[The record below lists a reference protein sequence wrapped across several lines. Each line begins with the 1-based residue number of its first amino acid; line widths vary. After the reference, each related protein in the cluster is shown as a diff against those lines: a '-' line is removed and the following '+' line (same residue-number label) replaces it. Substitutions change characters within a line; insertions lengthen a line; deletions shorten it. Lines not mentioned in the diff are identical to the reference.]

1 MHKIMICTLAMLLGF
16 PFLSHADSYDALWK
30 KVETAQE
37 KDLPRD
43 AMDVL
48 SKIMAKASREHEYGQ
63 LMKAELSDLQIRAM
77 VSPDS
82 LSESVVRIETNAGK
96 ASGALKAVYA
106 AVLGRIYQ
114 SRGDDL
120 CEAYA
125 EVSRQW
131 YDLALSDFDVLAKEK
146 AEGYDPLVEKGV
158 DSELFGHD
166 LLHVIAIE
174 CGARDRLFDYYKAH
188 GNRRAACVSASWA
201 LKATGKAR
209 ADSLDLLIAEYG
221 DLVEAGGLATERY
234 GLIGAGENLSD
245 AELARQRIEYIDQA
259 VARWDK
265 WKGIGQLK
273 AARAQLTQPRF
284 YAVFGK
290 AVQPSGQPGKVE
302 ITSACNLKELRLKI
316 QRLNLD
322 GDTDLNPRIKEDY
335 DVIKQKL
342 VPGKVYTYVK
352 RFDASL
358 REYEVVEDSILYDA
372 LPVGVYLL
380 TLNSDNESIAE
391 ERALLR
397 VSNLRTLWQELPNK
411 QVRIAVVDAVS
422 GQPVPM
428 AKVRLKW
435 YRYRKTDKTETLTC
449 NGKGE
454 TIYKYGESEPTHIY
468 VYTDD
473 DKAMAEKSFNFDF
486 GYYPDEDTHRR
497 VNLYTDRT
505 LYRPGQTVHVAAL
518 AYDNIKSIETKAVAH
533 EPLTLALYDAN
544 SKEVTKKNVTTDDF
558 GMASADF
565 VLPSSGLTGSF
576 SVRATGRY
584 NGSIQITVEEYK
596 RPTFKVEFDKVD
608 KQYAVGDTIEVK
620 GYARSFAGVPVQGAR
635 VRVTYSRRPAF
646 WWYRDTSYNTT
657 ETLADSLI
665 TADDGSFVVNLP
677 MVLPETEEAHPRR
690 YYRFNIVAEVTDQAG
705 ETRSGATSVPLSDHP
720 TAFTCQLP
728 SQSLRD
734 SLRTISFSYVNNAG
748 VPLEGTVKYRFDDG
762 KEYSCKANESV
773 DVSKI
778 VRGLSSGKHTLTAV
792 CGTDSLEEHIV
803 LFSYDDRHP
812 AVETHDWFYQS
823 TDKFPTDGSPV
834 YIQIGSSDEQQH
846 ILYTI
851 VAGEKLIESGCID
864 QSNAVNTR
872 KFTYKDEYG
881 DGILITYVWMKDE
894 KVYEHEARIEKPL
907 PDKRLLLSWTT
918 FRDKLKPGQQEE
930 WTLRITNPDGK
941 PAKAQLLAALYD
953 QSLDM
958 IKPHSWWFNPWLHRT
973 LPDTDWRWG
982 SINTISFSG
991 RKNLPYIGSRGLH
1004 FSHFDESLFR
1014 HYYISRNIDNLRAS
1028 LGAAMPMESRAM
1040 VRLEDSA
1047 AADEVVVTG
1056 MAKQKKLSVTGAVKN
1071 DEEQAD
1077 ADAQEKQAS
1086 APDEN
1091 VQMRE
1096 NLSETAFF
1104 YPDLLADDKGNVAIR
1119 FTLPESVTTWK
1130 FMGLAHDKDMN
1141 YGLLGGE
1148 TVAQKTVMVQ
1158 PNVPR
1163 FVRAGD
1169 QAQISTRIFNTSE
1182 QAVSGTARLQL
1193 LDAATEKMLLEQEQ
1207 PYEIGAKQTGS
1218 ATFKVDVASLG
1229 SDQLLICRVMAVG
1242 GDYSDGEQHYLP
1254 VMPDKELVTNTYAIT
1269 QHEPGIE
1276 TVDLQPML
1284 PVRDATSKLTVEYT
1298 NHPVWLLIQ
1307 ALPTMATVRDD
1318 NAVSLATAYY
1328 SNSIANYLLHMSPN
1342 IKQTIEQWQKETG
1355 PETSLMSSL
1364 QKNESLKNL
1373 LLNETPWVLEAENEA
1388 EQKRLLIN
1396 YFDESMVNHRLET
1409 YLQKL
1414 SILQNGDGSFSWW
1427 KGMGGSPWMT
1437 ATVCEQLIRLNVML
1451 GKQDETEDII
1461 SDGIAYL
1468 SKHIKDE
1475 IKELKLLQKK
1485 HKVKYPRPSE
1495 LAVDY
1500 LYICAMD
1507 GRQMSQGAQAD
1518 INYLVGLLEKQT
1530 TEFSIYGKA
1539 HSALIFSK
1547 FGKAQKAAE
1556 NLESIRQYTVYTK
1569 EMGRYFDT
1577 PKALYSWRDYRI
1589 PSQVA
1594 AIEALKALQPNDRQT
1609 IIEMQRWLL
1618 QEKRT
1623 QAWDTPINSVNAV
1636 FAFLQGEMDKLKAGE
1651 PSTLK
1656 LDGEPMQLPAA
1667 TVGLGYVK
1675 ATVPAA
1681 DAQTFSVEKTSEGT
1695 SWGAVYAQFMQT
1707 STAVDDAST
1716 GLSVTREI
1724 RRLVGGQWTTVGS
1737 NDVLHVGDHVKMRIT
1752 IQADRDYDFVQL
1764 VDKRAACME
1773 PIGQLSGYH
1782 WGYYC
1787 SPRDN
1792 STNYYFDLLSKGKHV
1807 VETEYY
1813 VDRAGRYETGTC
1825 TVECAYSPEF
1835 SAREKAKV
1843 INVE

>member
-1 MHKIMICTLAMLLGF
+1 MHKIMICSLALLLGF
-16 PFLSHADSYDALWK
+16 PFFSHADSYDALWK

-43 AMDVL
+43 AMEVL
-48 SKIMAKASREHEYGQ
+48 AKISAKASRERQYGH
-63 LMKAELSDLQIRAM
+63 LMKAELVDLQVRTS

-82 LSESVVRIETNAGK
+82 LAASVARIEENAGK
-96 ASGALKAVYA
+96 TTGALKAVYA
-106 AVLGRIYQ
+106 AVLGHIYQ
-114 SRGDDL
+114 SRQSEL
-120 CEAYA
+120 CENY
-125 EVSRQW
+125 EEIVRQW
-131 YDLALSDFDVLAKEK
+131 YSLALSDFDILAKEK
-146 AEGYDPLVEKGV
+146 TEGYDPLVEKGM
-158 DSELFGHD
+158 DSDIFNHD

-174 CGARDRLFDYYKAH
+174 CDARDRLYDYYKAQ

-201 LKATGKAR
+201 LKASGKER
-209 ADSLDLLIAEYG
+209 ADSLDRLIAEYG
-221 DLVEAGGLATERY
+221 DLVEAGSLATERY
-234 GLIGAGENLSD
+234 YLIGAGQELSK
-245 AELARQRIEYIDQA
+245 AELTRQRIEYIDMA
-259 VARWDK
+259 LARWSK
-265 WKGIGQLK
+265 WKGINQLK

-290 AVQPSGQPGKVE
+290 SILPSGQPGKVE
-302 ITSACNLKELRLKI
+302 ITSLCNLKELRLKI

-322 GDTDLNPRIKEDY
+322 GDTELNPRVKDDY
-335 DVIKQKL
+335 EIIKQKL
-342 VPGKVYTYVK
+342 VPGAVYNYVK
-352 RFDASL
+352 QFDVSL
-358 REYEVVEDSILYDA
+358 REYDEVEDSIFYEG
-372 LPVGVYLL
+372 LPAGVYLL
-380 TLNSDNESIAE
+380 TLNSDNSNIAE
-391 ERALLR
+391 ERVLLR
-397 VSNLRTLWQELPNK
+397 VSNLRPLWQELPEHR
-411 QVRIAVVDAVS
+411 VRIAVVDAVT
-422 GQPVPM
+422 GQPVAK
-428 AKVRLKW
+428 AKVRLNWFK
-435 YRYRKTDKTETLTC
+435 YRKKVKSETLTC
-449 NGKGE
+449 DDRGE
-454 TIYKYGESEPTHIY
+454 TIYTYGKEEPTHIY
-468 VYTDD
+468 VYTDA
-473 DKAMAEKSFNFDF
+473 DKAMAERTFNYGFT
-486 GYYPDEDTHRR
+486 YNPDQDTHQR
-497 VNLYTDRT
+497 VNIYTDRT
-505 LYRPGQTVHVAAL
+505 LYRPGQTVHVAAW
-518 AYDNIKSIETKAVAH
+518 AYDNIKSIETKAVAN
-533 EPLTLALYDAN
+533 EPLTLVLYDAN
-544 SKEVTKKNVTTDDF
+544 RKEVTRKNVTTDDF

-584 NGSIQITVEEYK
+584 SGSMQITVDEYK
-596 RPTFKVEFDKVD
+596 RPTFKVEFEKVD
-608 KQYAVGDTIEVK
+608 KQYAVGDTVEVK
-620 GYARSFAGVPVQGAR
+620 GYARSFAGVPVQGAL
-635 VRVTYSRRPAF
+635 VKATYSRRPAF
-646 WWYRDTSYNTT
+646 WWYRGVADNST

-665 TADDGSFVVNLP
+665 TADDGSFVVKVP
-677 MVLPETEEAHPRR
+677 MVLPETEEARPRR

-705 ETRSGATSVPLSDHP
+705 ETRSGETSLPLSDHP
-720 TAFTCQLP
+720 TAFSCNLP

-734 SLRTISFSYVNNAG
+734 SLRTITFSYVNNAG
-748 VPLEGTVKYRFDDG
+748 VPIDGTVKYRFDDG
-762 KEYSCKANESV
+762 KEFSCKANESV
-773 DVSKI
+773 NVGKL
-778 VRGLSSGKHTLTAV
+778 VGALSSGKHKLTAV
-792 CGTDSLEEHIV
+792 CGVDSLEADIV
-803 LFSYDDRHP
+803 LFTYQDRHP
-812 AVETHDWFYQS
+812 ATETHDWFYQS

-851 VAGEKLIESGCID
+851 VAGKKLIESGCID

-894 KVYEHEARIEKPL
+894 KVYEHEARIEKSL

-930 WTLRITNPDGK
+930 WTLRITYPDGK

-953 QSLDM
+953 KSLDM
-958 IKPHSWWFNPWLHRT
+958 IEPHSWWFNPWLHRT
-973 LPDTDWRWG
+973 LASTDWRWMSIS
-982 SINTISFSG
+982 SINLSG
-991 RKNLPYIGSRGLH
+991 RKSMAYLRTIPME
-1004 FSHFDESLFR
+1004 FSHFDETLFR
-1014 HYYISRNIDNLRAS
+1014 HYYISNDIDYLRAG
-1028 LGAAMPMESRAM
+1028 LGAAPRPMESRAM
-1040 VRLEDSA
+1040 VLEESA
-1047 AADEVVVTG
+1047 ALDEVVVTG

-1077 ADAQEKQAS
+1077 ADAQEKPTS

-1169 QAQISTRIFNTSE
+1169 QAQISTRIFNTADHS
-1182 QAVSGTARLQL
+1182 VSGTARLQL

-1207 PYEIGAKQTGS
+1207 PYEIGANQTGS
-1218 ATFKVDVASLG
+1218 ATFDVDVAALAAN
-1229 SDQLLICRVMAVG
+1229 QLLICRVMAVG
-1242 GDYSDGEQHYLP
+1242 SDYSDGEQHYLP

-1307 ALPTMATVRDD
+1307 ALPTMATARDD

-1328 SNSIANYLLHMSPN
+1328 SNSIANHLLHMSPN
-1342 IKQTIEQWQKETG
+1342 IKQTITQWQQETG
-1355 PETSLMSSL
+1355 QETSLMSSL

-1373 LLNETPWVLEAENEA
+1373 LLNETPWVLDAENEA

-1396 YFDESMVNHRLET
+1396 YFDESMVNHRLEN

-1414 SILQNGDGSFSWW
+1414 SSLQNGDGSFSWW
-1427 KGMGGSPWMT
+1427 KGMDGSPWMT

-1451 GKQDETEDII
+1451 GKQEDTEDII
-1461 SDGIAYL
+1461 CNGISYL
-1468 SKHIKDE
+1468 SKYIKDE

-1507 GRQMSQGAQAD
+1507 GRQQSADAQAD

-1667 TVGLGYVK
+1667 TAGLGYVK

-1707 STAVDDAST
+1707 STEVADAST
-1716 GLSVTREI
+1716 GLTVSREV
-1724 RRLVGGQWTTVGS
+1724 RRQIGGQWSTVS
-1737 NDVLHVGDHVKMRIT
+1737 SKDVLHVGDHVKVRIT

-1835 SAREKAKV
+1835 SAREKAKI